1 MNDYIIDKINN
12 ADLTDMERNA
22 VDKLVRTIEKTAF
35 MSGSQMAEMCGIS
48 PASMT
53 RLARKLGYNKL
64 SDFKTEL
71 TEAYKKSVQPSKI
84 FQNYMT
90 DDRQDSVISNSIS
103 KDLENISKMESMIDS
118 KTIDEI
124 ADVIS
129 NTRKVY
135 VTGMFSSEIIVRAFC
150 HYLWRLGIKYREL
163 MGIGLSKKVEYA
175 DIQKGDV

>member
-90 DDRQDSVISNSIS
+90 DDTYY
-103 KDLENISKMESMIDS
+103 ESCRFRIC
-118 KTIDEI
+118 
-124 ADVIS
+124 
-129 NTRKVY
+129 NT
-135 VTGMFSSEIIVRAFC
+135 
-150 HYLWRLGIKYREL
+150 
-163 MGIGLSKKVEYA
+163 
-175 DIQKGDV
+175 

>member
-71 TEAYKKSVQPSKI
+71 TAVSYTHLDVYK
-84 FQNYMT
+84 
-90 DDRQDSVISNSIS
+90 RQ
-103 KDLENISKMESMIDS
+103 
-118 KTIDEI
+118 
-124 ADVIS
+124 
-129 NTRKVY
+129 VY
-135 VTGMFSSEIIVRAFC
+135 ICSLNR
-150 HYLWRLGIKYREL
+150 R
-163 MGIGLSKKVEYA
+163 
-175 DIQKGDV
+175 